1 MNQTPLRNLLFLSA
15 LLFIILS
22 SGSLQCALNC
32 YERTANRL
40 PSPEQVADCH
50 PLRAIEVITA
60 TAATFCHHN
69 HADSQA
75 TEDPV
80 LSSLTNATVLA
91 LSNGRIAT
99 PAYRSSDPLNLPPFS
114 IKQGARPLF
123 ADLPASQNQK
133 QLLTTVL
140 LM

>member
-1 MNQTPLRNLLFLSA
+1 MNQTPFRTLLFLNV

-32 YERTANRL
+32 YERSTDQQQSL
-40 PSPEQVADCH
+40 EQVADCH
-50 PLRAIEVITA
+50 PLVLIE
-60 TAATFCHHN
+60 AAPEKAASFCHRN
-69 HADSQA
+69 HAESQA

-80 LSSLTNATVLA
+80 LSNLQNSTVLA

-99 PAYRSSDPLNLPPFS
+99 PAYRSSDPLNLPAVNNRKAP
-114 IKQGARPLF
+114 RPLL

-133 QLLTTVL
+133 ELRATIL